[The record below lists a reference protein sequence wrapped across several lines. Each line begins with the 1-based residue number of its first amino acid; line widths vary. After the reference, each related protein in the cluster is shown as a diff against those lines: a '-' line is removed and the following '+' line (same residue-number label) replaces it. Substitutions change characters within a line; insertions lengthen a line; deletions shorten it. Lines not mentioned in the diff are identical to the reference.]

1 MKLRINAKL
10 RAALIAAITAVGFT
24 LSQATA
30 STVLDGQTY
39 SGDVYTWSN
48 VGTSQADM
56 AYGGWKKTTQGDP
69 GYIYGTE
76 ITKWDPTIKGLIA
89 NGGTT
94 NFTKDLNTIRF
105 AADTGSNTNMKYTFY
120 PLSVGGIIAE
130 NAGYTITADGGNRV
144 VYIGNATAT
153 AARSDI
159 KGNFTINTSVA
170 TSDGTMTFMG
180 TQTWNVG
187 SGATFTLNSG
197 KYAKTVDG
205 SLSIT
210 GDGTVNLTG
219 VTVIKKGSA
228 IDVASG
234 SSLTLN
240 GTVNVMVDATDVVA
254 PAAGTNGFGSAVAD
268 VPITGDGSLNT
279 DGVTAWQINGGAATF
294 NKDAR
299 TVSGETAVYF
309 FQNADTADITA
320 AAGATA
326 VIVNTNNTTTPV
338 SIGGDAHNWTELTI
352 NSGVVTTS
360 HSNGSGCV
368 SGDININAGG
378 IFRVIGAH
386 DAFGYSGAQTD
397 NIIMK
402 GSEGNT
408 ARLELNQNNDNS
420 ATMQTNIQMNGYS
433 VITSTKAGG
442 ASRGFNTFGGNI
454 SAENKGNKIDRI
466 EIRKDVT
473 VTVAADGELDIAQMV
488 LSGTSDGTRVLTKAG
503 EGKLTFSGAAA
514 MNALNL
520 NAGSVEFNGATTI
533 NGNLTMVAN
542 TTVINTAA
550 LTFSNGGT
558 IKIAQ
563 GGFSNS
569 GTVNFSNTNVF
580 DLSLLTDTEGVY
592 TLFSGTSDVDLSKYN
607 FTASN
612 ITGID
617 TTGKT
622 WTFGTNGTISYTLA
636 TQKIWT
642 GEVGDWDYES
652 ANWNGD
658 ELFTSDSVAVF
669 NGEAMVTVKGDVE
682 AEAIDLQNGAWVM
695 LGGDTVAPASLTA
708 GSLDLASGSDLMSF
722 IAIDGLER
730 FTVAE
735 GAAWT
740 IGEAQELGAGTN
752 SGTITVSEDATA
764 RLTNASNAADL
775 LLGIVGA
782 GNISLGQNVT
792 IASGEETSMPA
803 TKATGT
809 LIIEEGVKLQVGN
822 NKDKYA
828 SIASFTG
835 VEMKQGAGID
845 TQARLV
851 EINNLE
857 VTTDDSHTNTI
868 KLLDTYDSAAEIVGL
883 DLKGTTALNGNL
895 KITGDWKY
903 KVNIEKLTGAYSEQD
918 GYSGKLTLTG
928 DKQTHNA
935 VIGEMNIDTLTVE
948 NMNLVQLKGVTSL
961 KTLSVKTGDMEIVS
975 AASVSSLLDL
985 SVAGASNATLTVKN
999 GGVLTVGPDAAL
1011 WGRSASSILLEEGSI
1026 MNLAGMQLVG
1036 GIDEGAAVGTESDN
1050 AQYGVDSS
1058 DWYIYNADITATKAI
1073 TVGNELSLSS
1083 INTGEYAVE
1092 LTNSDNML
1100 SSVTVG
1106 EGGRFSM
1113 TGGELLSVIDNAG
1126 EVTLTSISLNDE
1138 IFVEEGGEEGAHYGL
1153 DGKATEG
1160 ANYYL
1165 GTTDKYVTVVDGG
1178 TSATGS
1184 DITWGTTTGLTMTD
1198 GKIVTQAGEV
1208 AYETFYVNADSVD
1221 VSTITNPDTKGVEVA
1236 GGTLNVDRETAL
1248 TITVTGEG
1256 TITGDKADAK
1266 QVGIAADATAY
1277 YTGAVEDSGVKFTPG
1292 DEISAVIISNNGEAA
1307 KAYSTTDKDL
1317 SVAAQKLEM
1326 TKQDG
1331 DVTVS
1336 NAIVVD
1342 ELVNTTGK
1350 VLTLDNAEALLLVDM
1365 NITGSTVELSYINGD
1380 QQVAEGIVSLAG
1392 ILQGGDA
1399 TLKADLTLYGG
1410 STLDVDGG
1418 DTHALTLGSTLTVDY
1433 ASNLINLDDATLS
1446 ALNAMNI
1453 GDTLKLIVAADQT
1466 TLGYGGDG
1474 YDGMW
1479 YDQMFNRAGTQGVS
1493 LQGDFTVYAQGD
1505 AFGLTKVSNVPEPT
1519 TGTLS
1524 LLALMALAA
1533 RRRRK

>member
-24 LSQATA
+24 LTQAQAEAVQLSGVTPTALNSSTAGNSGLDWTDATGNLTSWRLTFTLKETRDSVADNVLLGTNGNGTSSAGGDMLKILSNGSFMLEAGGSSITTSAGEIQSGGTATVVLEYIADYNQYDVSLNKGTYNLTVNDGEVKSLVVSDDNNTNFLKGTNSNTRLWTNTKKEWYSDITLWQLDNNIIEVTA
-30 STVLDGQTY
+30 SQWKGQSGANEWVSSNFQPEFSTGKDVVFDATGYNTVVVKDAVQAGEVTVSDTDYTFDIQSGGTLSAKSINVGDGASAKLTGAGTYALASGVISLGDVTLDTGWTGVVRITDAQFVNNLANINNMKNADSWVMLKGTSGWSANNTFNANLILENGTNGWAFAQNDGNNGHALNFTGKIKGTGKLGRSNDKGSTY
-39 SGDVYTWSN
+39 TYAFSGDISEWTGTFESRSMSN
-48 VGTSQADM
+48 HS
-56 AYGGWKKTTQGDP
+56 TT
-69 GYIYGTE
+69 
-76 ITKWDPTIKGLIA
+76 
-89 NGGTT
+89 
-94 NFTKDLNTIRF
+94 F
-105 AADTGSNTNMKYTFY
+105 
-120 PLSVGGIIAE
+120 
-130 NAGYTITADGGNRV
+130 RV
-144 VYIGNATAT
+144 SDNATAVN
-153 AARSDI
+153 AALVNAA
-159 KGNFTINTSVA
+159 GNLNVDVQTS
-170 TSDGTMTFMG
+170 
-180 TQTWNVG
+180 
-187 SGATFTLNSG
+187 ATFGAGVDATL
-197 KYAKTVDG
+197 
-205 SLSIT
+205 
-210 GDGTVNLTG
+210 LT
-219 VTVIKKGSA
+219 
-228 IDVASG
+228 VASG
-234 SSLTLN
+234 KT
-240 GTVNVMVDATDVVA
+240 
-254 PAAGTNGFGSAVAD
+254 
-268 VPITGDGSLNT
+268 
-279 DGVTAWQINGGAATF
+279 ATF
-294 NKDAR
+294 NGTTTLGNVTLASDA
-299 TVSGETAVYF
+299 TLV
-309 FQNADTADITA
+309 N
-320 AAGATA
+320 AGA
-326 VIVNTNNTTTPV
+326 
-338 SIGGDAHNWTELTI
+338 
-352 NSGVVTTS
+352 
-360 HSNGSGCV
+360 
-368 SGDININAGG
+368 
-378 IFRVIGAH
+378 
-386 DAFGYSGAQTD
+386 
-397 NIIMK
+397 M
-402 GSEGNT
+402 
-408 ARLELNQNNDNS
+408 
-420 ATMQTNIQMNGYS
+420 
-433 VITSTKAGG
+433 
-442 ASRGFNTFGGNI
+442 
-454 SAENKGNKIDRI
+454 
-466 EIRKDVT
+466 
-473 VTVAADGELDIAQMV
+473 
-488 LSGTSDGTRVLTKAG
+488 
-503 EGKLTFSGAAA
+503 
-514 MNALNL
+514 
-520 NAGSVEFNGATTI
+520 TI
-533 NGNLTMVAN
+533 NGTITFGASAIAN
-542 TTVINTAA
+542 
-550 LTFSNGGT
+550 NGTGT
-558 IKIAQ
+558 ISFGDGIH
-563 GGFSNS
+563 
-569 GTVNFSNTNVF
+569 F
-580 DLSLLTDTEGVY
+580 DLTGMTAVNNVY
-592 TLFSGTSDVDLSKYN
+592 TLFNGTGADIDLSGYN
-607 FTASN
+607 TSYITVAGGTA
-612 ITGID
+612 
-617 TTGKT
+617 GKT
-622 WTFGTNGTISYTLA
+622 WTFNNDGTISYTQS
-636 TQKIWT
+636 TQKVWT

-752 SGTITVSEDATA
+752 SGTITVLEDATA

-792 IASGEETSMPA
+792 IASGEEASMPA

-835 VEMKQGAGID
+835 VEMKQGASID

-985 SVAGASNATLTVKN
+985 SVAGASNAKLTVKN

-1011 WGRSASSILLEEGSI
+1011 WGRSASSILLEEESI
-1026 MNLAGMQLVG
+1026 MNLAGMKIVG
-1036 GIDEGAAVGTESDN
+1036 GTDGGAVVGTESGN

-1092 LTNSDNML
+1092 LTNSNNML

-1106 EGGRFSM
+1106 EGGSFSM

-1138 IFVEEGGEEGAHYGL
+1138 IFVEEGGAEGAHYGL

-1184 DITWGTTTGLTMTD
+1184 GITWGTTTGLTMTD

-1221 VSTITNPDTKGVEVA
+1221 VSTITNPGTTGVEVA

-1248 TITVTGEG
+1248 NITVTGEG

-1292 DEISAVIISNNGEAA
+1292 DEIGAVIISNNGEAA

-1317 SVAAQKLEM
+1317 SVTAQKLEM

-1418 DTHALTLGSTLTVDY
+1418 DPHALTLGSTLTVDY
-1433 ASNLINLDDATLS
+1433 ASGLINLDDATLS

-1466 TLGYGGDG
+1466 TLGYGGESS

-1479 YDQMFNRAGTQGVS
+1479 YDEMFNRAGTPGVS